1 MNLKAKKCPSCASPL
16 PEAVAKNIQ
25 CAYCGS
31 SFGVDYFTGTQTP
44 FEQKSQPDYGKT
56 VARRKPMSRRKLI
69 LIAGIVIVCVLGL
82 VIGLRIYKGERF
94 YRVINSAQISPDGR
108 RIATVHGQGW
118 SLGGGTLRIWDAAD
132 GKPLQVIQNKGK
144 VMWQVVWSPDG
155 RYLATGEQD
164 GMAELWD
171 AATLQPIHKLQGSGG
186 FIDTLIWS
194 PDGRR
199 IAAGDDKG
207 MLRAWDALSGS
218 LLYAQ
223 PVHTN
228 NLKATAWSPD
238 GRLIATGGWDNKIR
252 VVDAVTG
259 LIRSEFKD
267 SSYLDSVAWSADSRL
282 LASGG
287 LSNRV
292 KIFDVNL
299 GKELFDLG
307 GHKNSVRGVAF
318 SPDGRQL
325 ASVAADDSLRI
336 WDVGSGKLLQAL
348 DNAGYEQNLLW
359 SPDGRQLASGGRG
372 VVRVWETGGW
382 TLRQLNGFSAEN
394 GIRVVG
400 WSADGQQLLTIGTY
414 DEALKM
420 WNVAG
425 EKELY
430 SMRVGLWEAA
440 RRSIF

>member
-1 MNLKAKKCPSCASPL
+1 VNLKAKKCPSCASPL
-16 PEAVAKNIQ
+16 PEAVAGNIV

-31 SFGVDYFTGTQTP
+31 SFSVDYFTGKRTP
-44 FEQKSQPDYGKT
+44 FEQESQADYGNT
-56 VARRKPMSRRKLI
+56 LVRRKPLSRRKLI
-69 LIAGIVIVCVLGL
+69 VIACILILGVMGL
-82 VIGLRIYKGERF
+82 VIGLRIFNGERF
-94 YRVINSAQISPDGR
+94 YRVINSAEISPDGR

-118 SLGGGTLRIWDAAD
+118 SLGGGTLRIWDAEN
-132 GKPLQVIQNKGK
+132 GKPLQVIQNKGR
-144 VMWQVVWSPDG
+144 VMWQVSWSPDG
-155 RYLATGEQD
+155 KYLATGEQD

-171 AATLQPIHKLQGSGG
+171 AASLQPIHKLQGSGG
-186 FIDTLIWS
+186 FIANLIWS
-194 PDGRR
+194 PDGKR

-207 MLRAWDALSGS
+207 MLRAWDVLSGN

-252 VVDAVTG
+252 VVDAATG
-259 LIRSEFKD
+259 LIRSEFSD
-267 SSYLDSVAWSADSRL
+267 TSYLDSVAWSADSRL

-292 KIFDVNL
+292 KIFDVSL

-318 SPDGRQL
+318 SPDGRLL
-325 ASVAADDSLRI
+325 ASVAADDSLRV
-336 WDVGSGKLLQAL
+336 WDVSSGKLLQAL
-348 DNAGYEQNLLW
+348 DNLGYEQNLSW

-372 VVRVWETGGW
+372 IVRVWETGTW
-382 TLRQLNGFSAEN
+382 TLRQLNGFSADN
-394 GIRVVG
+394 GIKVVG
-400 WSADGQQLLTIGTY
+400 WTGDSKQLLTIGTY

-430 SMRVGLWEAA
+430 SMQVGLWEAA